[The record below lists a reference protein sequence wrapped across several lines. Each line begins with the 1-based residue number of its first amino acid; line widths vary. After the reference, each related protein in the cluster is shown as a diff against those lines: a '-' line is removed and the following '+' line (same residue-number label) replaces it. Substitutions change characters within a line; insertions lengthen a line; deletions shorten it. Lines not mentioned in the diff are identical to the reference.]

1 MFTNCGLQLNP
12 SENSFHILLW
22 NLPSSSCSQ
31 FPGFSCRSFIPS
43 FRHLYKKLCCGW
55 CCWQNLLFSVQW
67 LGFVSWKF
75 RKTTWKDKAAL
86 LFCEENKQRLFIIP
100 TGSAPS
106 PDDKLCRHTASPLMR
121 NHLLGKRVCMSNVW
135 STAGFLQV
143 RDWPGQTPP
152 VCVEAAGRWNKQP
165 LLLLPLDKGK
175 QFCTPPF
182 YFSDFDKAVNKRNK
196 AGIRN
201 APNPPPPQ
209 KWREKALPTSLGG
222 AARFCHSAA
231 ICLMRDRW
239 ALAPRMDGWSDGW
252 IQVFALETKSPAWT
266 YLWAWEQGWAR
277 SFTFPWAPPALIR
290 TPLAGVRAS
299 GNIWGVAGV
308 PFSSGFHFSLGRRCQ
323 LSSILFFF
331 AP

>member
-201 APNPPPPQ
+201 APNPPLSNGGRKHCRLLSAVLPVSVT
-209 KWREKALPTSLGG
+209 ALPFAWWETDEPWHRGW
-222 AARFCHSAA
+222 
-231 ICLMRDRW
+231 MVEV
-239 ALAPRMDGWSDGW
+239 MDGSKFLRWKPNPQPEHICGPENKDER
-252 IQVFALETKSPAWT
+252 VHL
-266 YLWAWEQGWAR
+266 
-277 SFTFPWAPPALIR
+277 
-290 TPLAGVRAS
+290 
-299 GNIWGVAGV
+299 
-308 PFSSGFHFSLGRRCQ
+308 HFREHLL
-323 LSSILFFF
+323 LSSELR
-331 AP
+331 